1 MMNDFQ
7 NFVNQ
12 NRNIDPKQKV
22 NEMLKNGEVS
32 QNRLNQ
38 AWNEAQG
45 LIDVLG
51 QFIK

>member
-1 MMNDFQ
+1 MSDFQ

-12 NRNIDPKQKV
+12 NKNIDPKQTV
-22 NEMLKNGEVS
+22 EEMLKNGQVS
-32 QNRLNQ
+32 QYRLNQ

-45 LIDVLG
+45 LIGVLG